1 MFSVAGLELE
11 REVLFKGRS
20 FSSFGHVVS
29 AISTLLDRKA
39 RKNGVTRHL
48 ASTLKYTGACTY
60 TYPKSHPGDLLGF
73 TCKIVPNEQA
83 FRLWIAGSSQD
94 TEMLVTR
101 LNARESLCIAIR
113 KSQEQ
118 AAQTRGT
125 HRKSKHAP
133 ALAGTNGRLK
143 RHFRN
148 SSLRLDMAA
157 SAIAYALS
165 LTKEAVRTELLE
177 SLAQNT
183 AGVATLRR
191 GRFVFR
197 VEFPMYG
204 HGLFDVSGDL
214 LFFST
219 NDNGHRAYQR
229 VRRFLKKRL
238 NKNRKVDQERR
249 EMVLAARR
257 QRRTVEALFRKCA

>member
-1 MFSVAGLELE
+1 MYTVTGHELE
-11 REVLFKGRS
+11 RELLFKGRG
-20 FSSFGHVVS
+20 FSTFGHVVS
-29 AISTLLDRKA
+29 AISALLDRKA
-39 RKNGVTRHL
+39 RGNGVTRHL

-60 TYPKSHPGDLLGF
+60 TYPRRHPGNLLGF
-73 TCKIVPNEQA
+73 TCTIVPNEQTY
-83 FRLWIAGSSQD
+83 RLWIAGSSSD

-118 AAQTRGT
+118 AARTRGT
-125 HRKSKHAP
+125 HRKLKNAP
-133 ALAGTNGRLK
+133 AHAGANGRLK

-148 SSLRLDMAA
+148 SSIRLDMAA

-165 LTKEAVRTELLE
+165 LTKETARSELLD

-197 VEFPMYG
+197 VEFPVYG
-204 HGLFDVSGDL
+204 RGLFDVSGDL
-214 LFFST
+214 LFYST
-219 NDNGHRAYQR
+219 NDNGHRAYRR
-229 VRRFLKKRL
+229 VRCFLRKRL
-238 NKNRKVDQERR
+238 NQNRKSDQERR
-249 EMVLAARR
+249 DLILASRR
-257 QRRTVEALFRKCA
+257 QRRTVEALFRKYA

>member
-1 MFSVAGLELE
+1 MFTVTSHELG
-11 REVLFKGRS
+11 RELLFKEKS
-20 FSSFGHVVS
+20 FSGFGRVVS
-29 AISTLLDRKA
+29 VISALLDRKA
-39 RKNGVTRHL
+39 RSNGVSRHL
-48 ASTLKYTGACTY
+48 ASTLKYTGVCTY
-60 TYPKSHPGDLLGF
+60 TYPRRHPGTLLGF
-73 TCKIVPNEQA
+73 TCQIVPNEQTY
-83 FRLWIAGSSQD
+83 RLWIAGSSPD

-113 KSQEQ
+113 KSREQ
-118 AAQTRGT
+118 AARTRGT
-125 HRKSKHAP
+125 HRKPKRAP
-133 ALAGTNGRLK
+133 AHAGANGRLK

-148 SSLRLDMAA
+148 SSIRLDMAA

-165 LTKEAVRTELLE
+165 LTKGDVRCELLD
-177 SLAQNT
+177 SLSQNT
-183 AGVATLRR
+183 TGVATLRR

-197 VEFPMYG
+197 IEFPLYG

-249 EMVLAARR
+249 ELVLASRR
-257 QRRTVEALFRKCA
+257 QRRTTEALFRKYT